1 MSRILDMW
9 AGMTGTVLDFAGTD
23 APDGWLMCF
32 GQSVLRSDYPNLFA
46 KIGTTFGAADGTH
59 FNLPDYRG
67 RVAAGKDDMGGVAAG
82 RVTAAGAGIN
92 GAQLGATGGVETHT
106 LTAAQMPQH
115 SHAVTDPGHT
125 HGITDPG
132 HVHVLTD
139 PGHNHAVTDPGH
151 NHNVNANYYG
161 LSALGS
167 GTQTPYCAPG
177 QTVSGGANIA
187 AATGVSIQARTTGIT
202 MASKTAGVT
211 ANTGA
216 TGITTQN
223 AGTGGAHQNVQPT
236 LMLNKII
243 KT

>member
-9 AGMTGTVLDFAGTD
+9 AGMTGTVLDFAGTV
-23 APDGWLMCF
+23 APAGWLMCY
-32 GQSVLRSDYPNLFA
+32 GQSLLRSDYPNLFA
-46 KIGTTFGAADGTH
+46 TIGTTFGAADASH
-59 FNLPDYRG
+59 FSLPDYRG
-67 RVAAGKDDMGGVAAG
+67 RVAAGKDDMGGTAAG
-82 RVTAAGAGIN
+82 RMTAAGTGIN
-92 GAQLGATGGVETHT
+92 GAQLGASGGIEAHT

-151 NHNVNANYYG
+151 VHSFTALG
-161 LSALGS
+161 PAGGSLIAAGGGFSGGGSALG
-167 GTQTPYCAPG
+167 
-177 QTVSGGANIA
+177 A
-187 AATGVSIQARTTGIT
+187 AATGISIQSRTTGIT
-202 MASKTAGVT
+202 MAGKTTGIT
-211 ANTGA
+211 ANSVS

-223 AGTGGAHQNVQPT
+223 AGTGAAHPNVQPT

-243 KT
+243 KV